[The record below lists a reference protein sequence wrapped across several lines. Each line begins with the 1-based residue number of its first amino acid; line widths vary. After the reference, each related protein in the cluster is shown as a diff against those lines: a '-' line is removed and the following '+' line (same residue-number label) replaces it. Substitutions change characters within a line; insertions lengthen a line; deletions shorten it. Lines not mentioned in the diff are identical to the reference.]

1 MAINKKLIHF
11 QTLANFNAQLSA
23 GNILDT
29 SIVFIKDAKKIWT
42 HGQLYD
48 CSEGGGAESPVYVT
62 DFTLLEW
69 NDTYDMEALADAVT
83 NNKTI
88 IVPWGGEWT
97 GYSVVNNVTIDD
109 DFITLFCHLNSE
121 RNPLSNYSGEVC
133 INLDRAGGCVDEL
146 LTYSGQQLLEDG
158 FNIKTINGESIL
170 GRGNITIQ
178 GGSGGGSAAYPI
190 VNHGTGDT
198 TFTLTPNTFHVWDE
212 VSSLTLTLGSET
224 AGVANEFLFQ
234 FASGATA
241 TSLTLP
247 DDIKWANDTPPTIA
261 ENMIYQVSILN
272 GMASVLEFDNEPEVT
287 TISFKI
293 RNYECIAEEGMTW
306 EQWVSSEYNT
316 VNCAFMGNNIHRM
329 GEMVGTSDTTY
340 VTKTDAII
348 SDFVYTLIYTT

>member
-1 MAINKKLIHF
+1 MSYNSKFTGRDVEELLEK
-11 QTLANFNAQLSA
+11 A
-23 GNILDT
+23 G
-29 SIVFIKDAKKIWT
+29 
-42 HGQLYD
+42 
-48 CSEGGGAESPVYVT
+48 VYVT
-62 DFTLLEW
+62 DFTLTEYGG
-69 NDTYDMEALADAVT
+69 TYDLAALADAVT

-109 DFITLFCHLNSE
+109 DFITLFCHLNAE
-121 RNPLSNYSGEVC
+121 RNPLSIHSGEVY

-190 VNHGTGDT
+190 VNHGTSDT
-198 TFTLTPNTFHVWDE
+198 TFTLSPNTFHVWDE

-247 DDIKWANDTPPTIA
+247 DDIKWANDPPPTIA

-272 GMASVLEFDNEPEVT
+272 GMASVLEFSNAPSI
-287 TISFKI
+287 TIINFTI
-293 RNYECIAEEGMTW
+293 RNFSCTAIEGMTW

-316 VNCAFMGNNIHRM
+316 VNCTFMGDNIQRY
-329 GEMVGTSDTTY
+329 GEIVGTSYTTY
-340 VTKTDAII
+340 VTKTDVIT
-348 SDFVYTLIYTT
+348 SDFAYTLIPMT

>member
-62 DFTLLEW
+62 DFTLSEMS
-69 NDTYDMEALADAVT
+69 DTYDMEALADAVT
-83 NNKTI
+83 KNKTI

-109 DFITLFCHLNSE
+109 DYITLFCHLNAE
-121 RNPLSNYSGEVC
+121 RNPLGNHSGEVY
-133 INLDRAGGCVDEL
+133 INLDRAEGYVDEL
-146 LTYSGQQLLEDG
+146 LTYYGQQLLQDG

-190 VNHGTGDT
+190 VYHSASDSNV
-198 TFTLTPNTFHVWDE
+198 TLSPNTFHVWNDVAGYLDLE
-212 VSSLTLTLGSET
+212 LGPEQS
-224 AGVANEFLFQ
+224 GVANEYLFQ
-234 FASGATA
+234 FTSGPGGT
-241 TSLTLP
+241 TLALP
-247 DDIKWANDTPPTIA
+247 GDIKWANDLRVDSSY
-261 ENMIYQVSILN
+261 IYQVSILN
-272 GMASVLEFDNEPEVT
+272 GIAS
-287 TISFKI
+287 SI
-293 RNYECIAEEGMTW
+293 R
-306 EQWVSSEYNT
+306 VFVPLS
-316 VNCAFMGNNIHRM
+316 
-329 GEMVGTSDTTY
+329 GTDP
-340 VTKTDAII
+340 A
-348 SDFVYTLIYTT
+348 

>member
-62 DFTLLEW
+62 DFTLSEMS
-69 NDTYDMEALADAVT
+69 DTYDMEALADAVT
-83 NNKTI
+83 KNKTI

-121 RNPLSNYSGEVC
+121 RNPLSNYSGEVY
-133 INLDRAGGCVDEL
+133 INLDRAGRCVDEV

-170 GRGNITIQ
+170 GKGNITIQ
-178 GGSGGGSAAYPI
+178 GGSGGGSTAYPI
-190 VNHGTGDT
+190 VYHSASDSNV
-198 TFTLTPNTFHVWDE
+198 TLSPNTFHVWNDVAGYLDLE
-212 VSSLTLTLGSET
+212 LGPEQN
-224 AGVANEFLFQ
+224 GVANEYLFQ
-234 FASGATA
+234 VKCG
-241 TSLTLP
+241 TSTSISLP
-247 DDIKWANDTPPTIA
+247 ADITWAN
-261 ENMIYQVSILN
+261 ENNVILNSDYIVQISILN
-272 GMASVLEFDNEPEVT
+272 KIASW
-287 TISFKI
+287 IYSK
-293 RNYECIAEEGMTW
+293 YE
-306 EQWVSSEYNT
+306 
-316 VNCAFMGNNIHRM
+316 
-329 GEMVGTSDTTY
+329 GEMSTEP
-340 VTKTDAII
+340 A
-348 SDFVYTLIYTT
+348 

>member
-48 CSEGGGAESPVYVT
+48 CSDGGGAESPVYVT

-121 RNPLSNYSGEVC
+121 RNPLSNYSGEVY

-178 GGSGGGSAAYPI
+178 GGSGGDCLPLTGGTLTGPLVFGDSGSVSADSNNNLNVSVSETLNIDNDVRSTYGDVTLEEGVFEYANAEGGYTKA
-190 VNHGTGDT
+190 TGVAFKSVKTVSDT
-198 TFTLTPNTFHVWDE
+198 VTLTDDIFYDFTTAMDRSVTFTLGTAMGSGHYMFRIYVQSGYSVTLPATLYFFGDEPTEAGCVYE
-212 VSSLTLTLGSET
+212 VSIYK
-224 AGVANEFLFQ
+224 GVTVCVKIGQ
-234 FASGATA
+234 KS
-241 TSLTLP
+241 
-247 DDIKWANDTPPTIA
+247 
-261 ENMIYQVSILN
+261 NMGGQ
-272 GMASVLEFDNEPEVT
+272 
-287 TISFKI
+287 
-293 RNYECIAEEGMTW
+293 
-306 EQWVSSEYNT
+306 
-316 VNCAFMGNNIHRM
+316 
-329 GEMVGTSDTTY
+329 
-340 VTKTDAII
+340 
-348 SDFVYTLIYTT
+348 